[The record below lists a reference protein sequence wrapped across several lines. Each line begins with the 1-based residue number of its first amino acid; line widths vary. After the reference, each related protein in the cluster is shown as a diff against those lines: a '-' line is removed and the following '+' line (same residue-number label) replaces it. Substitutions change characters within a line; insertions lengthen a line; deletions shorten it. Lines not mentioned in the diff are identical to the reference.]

1 MSSATDMPAPEPWRL
16 AGADSSV
23 RSACGAAGEEGAAG
37 SAGAACDPLDSADLV
52 DSAGAGGDVGVD
64 GVAGAAGAA
73 CDAAGADSPPD
84 ADVEVGVWAD
94 PHDDRDDSP
103 TGRTAGR
110 RGEEE
115 GSCVRVPGSVTGEN
129 FSVRSV
135 LGVDPGPT
143 PEACAPEV
151 SGPAAAERPVDDTAV
166 EPNPL
171 TGADAGR
178 SDEEP
183 VEVHE
188 ESDDDDTDADSVY
201 GFAAVSPVRLPDSDG
216 RWRGSTR
223 SDGTDGRR
231 PAPSSPAGPPPDTAN
246 RSSGRL
252 TPIAASCS
260 RSDAISW
267 RRA

>member
-23 RSACGAAGEEGAAG
+23 RSVCGAAG
-37 SAGAACDPLDSADLV
+37 SAGAECDRV
-52 DSAGAGGDVGVD
+52 DSAGAEADVGAV
-64 GVAGAAGAA
+64 GAAGAA
-73 CDAAGADSPPD
+73 CGAAVADSRPD
-84 ADVEVGVWAD
+84 AGVGVWAD
-94 PHDDRDDSP
+94 DRDESP

-115 GSCVRVPGSVTGEN
+115 GSCVRAPGSVTGEN

-143 PEACAPEV
+143 PETCVPVV
-151 SGPAAAERPVDDTAV
+151 SGPAAAVRSADAAAV
-166 EPNPL
+166 EPKPL

-183 VEVHE
+183 AEVHE

-201 GFAAVSPVRLPDSDG
+201 GVAAVSPDRLPVSDA
-216 RWRGSTR
+216 RRRGSTR
-223 SDGTDGRR
+223 SDGTDGSS

-267 RRA
+267 RKAKTDSEVS